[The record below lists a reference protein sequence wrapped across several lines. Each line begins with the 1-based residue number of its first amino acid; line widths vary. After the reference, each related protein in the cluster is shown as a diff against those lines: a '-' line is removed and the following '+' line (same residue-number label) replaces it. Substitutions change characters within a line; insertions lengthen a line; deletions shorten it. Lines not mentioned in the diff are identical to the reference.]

1 MLAHEANKMERN
13 LIQISALTGWNENS
27 RVPPKVFGL
36 FRNIFRIS
44 SWSFAFQ
51 LVELETLT
59 KRKTPHHPH
68 HCIGSNVWSHLSHEL
83 LWYKTYSVL
92 LGTMGSHALS
102 SPRLQKG
109 RKRGG
114 GGEEAWRRM
123 AKKRATGVGFTILCW
138 GNALL
143 HRTEIDVES

>member
-36 FRNIFRIS
+36 FRNISSIS

-59 KRKTPHHPH
+59 KRKTPHDPH
-68 HCIGSNVWSHLSHEL
+68 HCIGSNVWSHLSYEL

-123 AKKRATGVGFTILCW
+123 AKKELLELGLRSCVEAMHCCTGQ
-138 GNALL
+138 
-143 HRTEIDVES
+143 RSM